1 MLRAEDFEDFAAR
14 DVVAVN
20 TGSGVDWAT
29 ASAVVVI
36 ASADELHLALRGQAD
51 DAVTLEPGRIV
62 RIVRRR
68 QLTARA
74 QVIALERGASPVL
87 VVRPLPPDRTNQNQR
102 AYHRIPTLMA
112 EMTASA
118 MTGGRVVGF
127 RARVVDL
134 SGGGAQITGP
144 RQLEQ
149 GDTVHLRLTL
159 PETGDVVEVPGRV
172 AWARQ
177 VRSQWRAGIRF
188 EGVAPVTQDKIVRA
202 VLRSELA
209 LHRIA

>member
-14 DVVAVN
+14 DLVAVN
-20 TGSGVDWAT
+20 SGAGADWAT
-29 ASAVVVI
+29 ASALVVT
-36 ASADELHLALRGQAD
+36 AHPDELHLALRGQPDNPA
-51 DAVTLEPGRIV
+51 ALEPGRIV
-62 RIVRRR
+62 RIVRGR
-68 QLTARA
+68 QLTARG
-74 QVIALERGASPVL
+74 QIIALERGTAPVL
-87 VVRPLPPDRTNQNQR
+87 VVRSLPPDHAGQNQR
-102 AYHRIPTLMA
+102 AYHRIPTMLA

-118 MTGGRVVGF
+118 MTGGRAVGF

-134 SGGGAQITGP
+134 SGGGAQITCP
-144 RQLEQ
+144 RQLDQ

-159 PETGDVVEVPGRV
+159 PETGDIVEVPGRV

-188 EGVAPVTQDKIVRA
+188 EGVTPVTQDKIVRA

-209 LHRIA
+209 LRRIA